1 MLVING
7 MTARAVAEGFVQTAT
22 PDLEPVFQAYT
33 GPVLLT
39 HGAHDQLV
47 RLAMSERIKTLKPD
61 NRLSVYAD
69 SGHSPFYEEPT
80 KFGQELSSFATAAT
94 RS

>member
-7 MTARAVAEGFVQTAT
+7 MTARAVGEGFVKTTT

-33 GPVLLT
+33 GSILLT
-39 HGAHDQLV
+39 HGIHDRLV
-47 RLAMSERIKTLKPD
+47 RLAMSERIKALHPGSH
-61 NRLSVYAD
+61 LSVYAD

-80 KFGQELSSFATAAT
+80 RFGRELAAFVTTAAKG
-94 RS
+94 